1 MITVMKIAV
10 YSIAKNEAKHV
21 KRWAQSASEAD
32 VLVILDTG
40 SEDKTVSIARS
51 LGITTA
57 VKQYKQFEFHKARN
71 DAMDLIPDDVDYCLS
86 LDLDEVLRP
95 GWREQLERAVE
106 NNPEAVLL
114 SYTSV
119 NSQLFDGTPLNTLDK
134 YCIHKRNGARWE
146 WPIHEALVSDSN
158 KGARTDIIVDHLQ
171 DRTKKRSYLKML
183 KQATLDM
190 PEDSRMSFYYG
201 RELWYE
207 KKLRAAAD
215 ELIRS
220 LTLDGWSYERSE
232 SMTIIAACLPDQ
244 AEIWLLRAC
253 AETPDRREPFVD
265 LADLYYQ
272 EGRYACGL
280 GMAVRAISM
289 TNKNPMYVSDDGA
302 WNHRPYDIAAL
313 CAYHIGAKEL
323 SLEYG
328 IKALELSPDDK
339 RLQDNINWYEGKES
353 VL

>member
-1 MITVMKIAV
+1 MKIAV

-21 KRWAQSASEAD
+21 ERWAQSASKAD

-40 SEDKTVSIARS
+40 SEDETVSIARS
-51 LGITTA
+51 LGITTV
-57 VKQYKQFEFHKARN
+57 VKQYEQFEFHKARN
-71 DAMDLIPDDVDYCLS
+71 DAMDAIPDDVDYCIS
-86 LDLDEVLRP
+86 MDMDEVLLP
-95 GWREQLERAVE
+95 GWREELEKTVREHPLATQFT
-106 NNPEAVLL
+106 
-114 SYTSV
+114 YTFI
-119 NSQLFDGTPLNTLDK
+119 NSRLPSGEPLQTWDRS
-134 YCIHKRNGARWE
+134 CIHVRHGARWR
-146 WPIHEALVSDSN
+146 WPIHEILETN
-158 KGARTDIIVDHLQ
+158 PQILARTNLLMEHKP
-171 DRTKKRSYLKML
+171 DRSKPRTQYIQML

-207 KKLRAAAD
+207 RRLDEAAT

-220 LTLDGWSYERSE
+220 LTLNGWAYERSS
-232 SMTIIAACLPDQ
+232 SMCIIANCIPPE

-272 EGRYACGL
+272 DGRYACGL

-289 TNKNPMYVSDDGA
+289 ANKNPSYVSEDGA

-313 CAYHIGAKEL
+313 CAYNIGAKEL

-339 RLQDNINWYEGKES
+339 RLQDNLNWYKGKEP